1 MPKTLG
7 HLSRRTVNSILLKEM
22 KLRSSVSATKP
33 FLTEAQRERRLAWAV
48 SHRFWGRSRWRR
60 YLFADETYFNTKT
73 ETGGRLVRRE
83 PGSSRHDPRYTR
95 TEFKHP
101 EKLMAWCGIT
111 AEGEGVLHFLPPNP
125 MIGAR
130 YATALEESGAV
141 RMMRKSKL
149 LLYHDMATPHSCD
162 CR

>member
-1 MPKTLG
+1 M
-7 HLSRRTVNSILLKEM
+7 
-22 KLRSSVSATKP
+22 RSSVAAIKP

-48 SHRFWGRSRWRR
+48 HIASGGGLRWRR

-111 AEGEGVLHFLPPNP
+111 ADGERVLHFLPPNA
-125 MIGAR
+125 MMTGAR
-130 YATALEESGAV
+130 YATALEE
-141 RMMRKSKL
+141 
-149 LLYHDMATPHSCD
+149 
-162 CR
+162 